1 MKVVFGGKVVALIS
15 TCDGRWLFS
24 TEVGSK
30 TNVAGTDKGKGLLFL
45 FALKYS
51 LSISFLNC
59 YCNVDRTF
67 CLLDVL

>member
-30 TNVAGTDKGKGLLFL
+30 TNVAGTDTGRKGPSIPVCFKVFIVHFFSLL
-45 FALKYS
+45 
-51 LSISFLNC
+51 
-59 YCNVDRTF
+59 
-67 CLLDVL
+67 LL